1 MASRDRLKAGDK
13 ADAIRKHLRDILVES
28 ELKEVAKRRKSSLNV
43 DSQDAGQMLRDL
55 TRNLPM
61 NDALARIL
69 RQSFELPY
77 DRPGASPQAK
87 RMDGEKPKR
96 EPREAPPFDPQ
107 RYPSAF
113 KAKGGDGQERGIRL
127 YKLPLGGSRTISFA
141 TDVENDYFDRTD
153 DPGTLSLAVMGPSTA
168 GADGRGEP
176 LPGEE
181 GDRLSITRASP
192 TDGTIKVGVR
202 ATGAMNVGDTV
213 ELQARLSSPAG
224 DLTEIVL
231 VRITD
236 PERKPPQQRPEL
248 EPPIGIPDLVL
259 CSREGGEGRKS
270 WDDVNEAG
278 VEMDYGVVV
287 QPFIDEDK
295 LSRIYVNVD
304 SKVLKDFKGSAKSS
318 EASELAERRYVSAV
332 YFHTLFLFATT
343 KSREYDLQQGAGE
356 TRKQVEIADYISDL
370 FSASYAQ
377 FLLNFDTADLMEAIG

>member
-1 MASRDRLKAGDK
+1 
-13 ADAIRKHLRDILVES
+13 
-28 ELKEVAKRRKSSLNV
+28 
-43 DSQDAGQMLRDL
+43 
-55 TRNLPM
+55 
-61 NDALARIL
+61 
-69 RQSFELPY
+69 
-77 DRPGASPQAK
+77 
-87 RMDGEKPKR
+87 
-96 EPREAPPFDPQ
+96 
-107 RYPSAF
+107 
-113 KAKGGDGQERGIRL
+113 
-127 YKLPLGGSRTISFA
+127 
-141 TDVENDYFDRTD
+141 
-153 DPGTLSLAVMGPSTA
+153 
-168 GADGRGEP
+168 
-176 LPGEE
+176 
-181 GDRLSITRASP
+181 
-192 TDGTIKVGVR
+192 
-202 ATGAMNVGDTV
+202 MNVGDTV